1 MTINLQNIR
10 LTNVINCDET
20 TTLYTHDSNTNKG
33 YLKGILFHNL
43 STYAEVSIDFL
54 GEQILYLALN
64 EKDTVTFEFPY
75 PLIFQADGEILSLSI
90 PIGDTPSVNVIL
102 FGEKTTA

>member
-1 MTINLQNIR
+1 MIINLQNIR
-10 LTNVINCDET
+10 LTDVITCTED
-20 TTLYTHDSNTNKG
+20 TTLYTHDSNINKA

-43 STYAEVSIDFL
+43 STYSEVGIFFL
-54 GEQILYLALN
+54 GEQIMYISLN

-75 PLIFQADGEILSLSI
+75 PLIFQSEDELLEITI
-90 PIGDTPSVNVIL
+90 PIGSDPAINVIL